1 MLLEVSEN
9 TLLSALRLWVQDP
22 QTIASIVGDLKIA
35 NRSKQP
41 ITAKNN
47 WKVLKAP
54 LRQQIRALQSN
65 ALKLQKDPVKWAVYE
80 RYLAVLLKLRDRLE
94 FIEYANAGVKSIPEL
109 AEEHGIG
116 QQGLR
121 WGAWVPEHVKDKTM
135 AEFDVLHKM
144 PQYATG
150 KRIIPF
156 VTQAERTLDDIR
168 WGKIRTGLVNERTLS
183 NKKTDEGD
191 IVEAL
196 NNALQRVKDRKLN
209 DRAPQSW
216 KIMLPQ
222 AIRDRI
228 AALYMAGERV

>member
-1 MLLEVSEN
+1 MSDFSEN
-9 TLLSALRLWVQDP
+9 TLLDVLRRHALTP
-22 QTIASIVGDLKIA
+22 SIIASIVGAIRIRNKE
-35 NRSKQP
+35 KQP
-41 ITAKNN
+41 NTSKND
-47 WKVLKAP
+47 WDALKKP
-54 LRQQIRALQSN
+54 LRLQIHALQSN
-65 ALKLQKDPVKWAVYE
+65 LKARKKDPIKWAVYE
-80 RYLAVLLKLRDRLE
+80 KYLAVLLKVRDRIE
-94 FIEYANAGVKSIPEL
+94 FVQHANGDVKTIPEL
-109 AEEHGIG
+109 AAEHGIG

-121 WGAWVPEHVKDKTM
+121 WGAWVPERVKDAMM
-135 AEFDVLHKM
+135 AEFDALHKM
-144 PQYATG
+144 PKYATG

-168 WGKIRTGLVNERTLS
+168 WSKIRAGLVAERTLS

-196 NNALQRVKDRKLN
+196 NHALARVKDRQLN

-228 AALYMAGERV
+228 AALHAGGERV